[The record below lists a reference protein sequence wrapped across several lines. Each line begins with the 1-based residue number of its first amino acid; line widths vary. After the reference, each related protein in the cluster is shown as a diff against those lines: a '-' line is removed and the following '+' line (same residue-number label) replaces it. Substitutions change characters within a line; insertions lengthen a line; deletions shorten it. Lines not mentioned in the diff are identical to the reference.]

1 MTAQI
6 ISGKD
11 ISAKLIEQNLVPR
24 VEKLKSQGITPRL
37 IVILVGEHPASASY
51 VRQKELSAEKAGI
64 VAETWR
70 YEDSV
75 SEANILAEIEKINK
89 DESIH
94 GVIVQLPLP
103 KHISIKKILSAIDPQ
118 KDVDGFTPQNV
129 GALFLG
135 EKTLECCIPKGI
147 IRMIEESGETLEGK
161 HVVVVGRSNI
171 VGKPVAILALNKNAT
186 VTICHSRTQ
195 NLNDKLLQADILIVA
210 VGIPEFISGDQIKKG
225 ALVIDVGIHRKE
237 GGGLC
242 GDVEFESAQLVAGK
256 MSPVPGGVGPMT
268 VYSLIENTVEA
279 AEKIN

>member
-135 EKTLECCIPKGI
+135 EKTLECCTPKGI